1 MKHNTIKSAVCMAV
15 LTFFSALTPV
25 SVLGQESMKLPD
37 LMQAFGWDFDS
48 TEIKAEKVS
57 DDLYVLFGIG
67 GNIAV
72 SVGEQGVLLVDDQFP
87 QMMDKI
93 KAAVKAL
100 GGNGI
105 DFVVNTHWH
114 FDHAEG
120 NLALG
125 PKGVWLV
132 SQANSREMM
141 KSSHTINLVHFA
153 YDQQTYPKAAL
164 PIITFDDHMQ
174 FHFNGQRID
183 LMHYGAAHTT
193 GDAAVVFRGTNAVH
207 MGDVY
212 NNGGYPFIDADNG
225 GDVDGVV
232 RFCQGVLESID
243 ENTVVIS
250 GHGPISDYQGL
261 KAYISMVS
269 QVRDRIAKLIDEGAS
284 LAEVKAA
291 TPTAEWDAKQGDPMM
306 FIDRAY
312 TSLKKHR

>member
-1 MKHNTIKSAVCMAV
+1 MKRDTTRSAVFLAATIVFAALAPIAV
-15 LTFFSALTPV
+15 LA
-25 SVLGQESMKLPD
+25 QEHMKQTEL
-37 LMQAFGWDFDS
+37 LQAFGWDFDS

-57 DDLYVLFGIG
+57 DNFYVLFGIG

-93 KAAVKAL
+93 EAAVKVL
-100 GGNGI
+100 GGDGI

-120 NLALG
+120 NLTLG

-141 KSSHTINLVHFA
+141 KGSHTINLVNLA
-153 YDQQTYPKAAL
+153 YDQQSYPENAL
-164 PIITFDDHMQ
+164 PIITFDNHMQ

-183 LMHYGAAHTT
+183 LVHYGAAHTT
-193 GDAAVVFRGTNAVH
+193 GDAAVVFRGANAVH

-212 NNGGYPFIDADNG
+212 NNAGYPFIDADNG
-225 GDVDGVV
+225 GDVDGVI

-243 ENTVVIS
+243 ENTVVIP

-261 KAYISMVS
+261 KEYILMVS

-284 LAEVKAA
+284 LAEVMAA
-291 TPTAEWDAKQGDPMM
+291 KPTADWDAKKGDPLM